1 MKNINKYI
9 LAASVLLSVSACQK
23 DFDPKSYA
31 PPLNIGGF
39 TSTKQIATSNL
50 IAHWSFDGNLTDSV
64 SNTAG
69 TAKSTTFSEGVKG
82 QAMQG
87 ALNGYVLADAGTKVA
102 GLTSFT
108 TTMWVNTP
116 KPTGTTIALLSL
128 SKTNGFWGN
137 IEIFFENGSTND
149 DGKLRVHL
157 FNGTED
163 KTIEINGQKNLFDK
177 WTNLGVSYN
186 QNNDTCKVYLNGLS
200 IFGGKVPG
208 QTGPLK
214 FSNVGKI
221 VFGSPQFQTDPSQ
234 TSATGS
240 QSWAGF
246 LTGRLDEV
254 RIYDKAL
261 TDNEVNALVLLEGR
275 GK

>member
-9 LAASVLLSVSACQK
+9 LAASVLLGVSACQK

-31 PPLNIGGF
+31 PPLSIGGF
-39 TSTKQIATSNL
+39 TGSKEIAASNL
-50 IAHWSFDGNLTDSV
+50 IAHWSFNGNLTDSV
-64 SNTAG
+64 SGTAG
-69 TAKSTTFSEGVKG
+69 TAKSTTFSEGIKG

-87 ALNGYVLADAGTKVA
+87 ALNGYVLADAGAKVA

-108 TTMWVNTP
+108 TTLWVNTP
-116 KPTGTTIALLSL
+116 PPSTGIIDVFSL
-128 SKTNGFWGN
+128 VKTNSFWGN

-157 FNGTED
+157 FNGTDD
-163 KTIEINGQKNLFDK
+163 KTIELNGQKNLFDK

-186 QNNDTCKVYLNGLS
+186 QNSDTCKVYLNGLP
-200 IFGGKVPG
+200 IFAGKVAG

-221 VFGSPQFQTDPSQ
+221 VFGCPQFQTTPSQ
-234 TSATGS
+234 TSAS
-240 QSWAGF
+240 DAQSWASF